1 VTHDATGDAKP
12 ARAPRN
18 STLSI
23 KSLILLMLLAV
34 SIGSNLVVGII
45 GYVNGTE
52 SLKAA
57 AFDRLVEVR
66 DSRAREMTS
75 LFDSIQSS
83 LLLASRDSAVVDAEQ
98 AFSSAYDQLDAAAA
112 GTPQTP
118 GSAAD
123 LGSGAAAGS
132 STSAG
137 AVASSTPNVLT
148 DAQEAQLQSYFTDD
162 FGPKL
167 QKATG
172 KTADASSFLPSD
184 PAARYLLYH
193 YALAKDPAGLGD
205 AGDGSAWSAASA
217 KFHDYLSKMASLLK
231 YGDLALIDSGGRVVY
246 TVGKHVDLGASLTS
260 GSYSFTSLA
269 TGFDQAMSQNRL
281 DSVVFTDFKPYAPAL
296 DAPTAWVVAPLAG
309 SENSSADKIVGA
321 IAVQLPASRID
332 DVMTGGLSW
341 QKSGLGKTGEAYLV
355 GDDGYMRS
363 LSRDLAENPK
373 AYLKEAMASGLT
385 KQQADLAV
393 ARKESLGIQ
402 PVKTQAVALA
412 QQGKTGTIT
421 TNGYLG
427 GSTVAAY
434 APLNLPDPNLRWVIV
449 AEIDTDEA
457 LGPVNDFTARLAIS
471 AAIIVA
477 IVSIIS
483 VIIAGAAVRPLR
495 RLRDAARRIAAG
507 ESGVQVVPGGSDEL
521 ADVESAFNDMSRS
534 LELRA
539 ALIEQQKAENDQL
552 LQTLMPDTL
561 AKRYKEGAKTIV
573 EDHQE
578 VTVLFADIVGFEEY
592 SATLGSSEKA
602 LETLN
607 DIFRAFDDA
616 AEEHGV
622 ERVRSTRQGYLASCG
637 LVVPRVDNAR
647 RAVMFAIDMQQIVEH
662 FGAQQGVKLAIRA
675 GIDTGTVS
683 SGLVGRSKVV
693 YDLWGDAVSLA
704 FRLQG
709 GANEAGI
716 FVTQRVVDKIADQL
730 PFTDS
735 GVVSTPTGNQRVW
748 RIDPTAVDD
757 EQKPAS
763 TSPEAAPL

>member
-1 VTHDATGDAKP
+1 MTHDATGDQRT
-12 ARAPRN
+12 ARARRN
-18 STLSI
+18 RTLSI

-45 GYVNGTE
+45 GYVNGTD

-66 DSRAREMTS
+66 DSRSREITS
-75 LFDSIQSS
+75 LFESIQSS

-98 AFSSAYDQLDAAAA
+98 SFSSAFNELDAAAA
-112 GTPQTP
+112 ARTASTPSTP
-118 GSAAD
+118 
-123 LGSGAAAGS
+123 
-132 STSAG
+132 STPTV
-137 AVASSTPNVLT
+137 VASTPNVLS
-148 DAQEAQLQSYFTDD
+148 DDQEAQLQSYFTDD

-193 YALAKDPAGLGD
+193 YALAKDPTGIGD

-217 KFHDYLSKMASLLK
+217 KFHDYLSRMATLLK
-231 YGDLALIDSGGRVVY
+231 FGDVALIDPNGRVVY

-260 GSYSFTSLA
+260 GPYSFTSLA

-281 DSVVFTDFKPYAPAL
+281 DSVVFTDFTPYAPAL
-296 DAPTAWVVAPLAG
+296 DSPTAWVVAPLAG
-309 SENSSADKIVGA
+309 ADNIVGA

-332 DVMTGGLSW
+332 EVMTGGLSW
-341 QKSGLGKTGEAYLV
+341 QKSGLGTTGETYLV

-363 LSRDLAENPK
+363 LSRDLAENPR

-385 KQQADLAV
+385 KQQASQAV
-393 ARKESLGIQ
+393 ASKESLGIQ
-402 PVKTQAVALA
+402 PVKTEAVKRA

-539 ALIEQQKAENDQL
+539 QLIEQQKAENEQL

-578 VTVLFADIVGFEEY
+578 VTVLFADIVGFEDY

-616 AEEHGV
+616 ADEHGV

-709 GANEAGI
+709 GASQAGV

-730 PFTDS
+730 PFADS
-735 GVVSTPTGNQRVW
+735 GVVVTPSGTQRVW
-748 RIDPTAVDD
+748 RIDPTAIDN
-757 EQKPAS
+757 EQAS
-763 TSPEAAPL
+763 TTSPEAAPL

>member
-1 VTHDATGDAKP
+1 MTHDATADATP
-12 ARAPRN
+12 ARPSRN

-45 GYVNGTE
+45 GYLNGTD

-57 AFDRLVEVR
+57 AIERLVEVR

-75 LFDSIQSS
+75 LFDSIQNS

-98 AFSSAYDQLDAAAA
+98 AFSAAYDELDA
-112 GTPQTP
+112 P
-118 GSAAD
+118 
-123 LGSGAAAGS
+123 
-132 STSAG
+132 TS
-137 AVASSTPNVLT
+137 PNVLT
-148 DAQEAQLQSYFTDD
+148 DAQEAQLQSYFSDD

-193 YALAKDPAGLGD
+193 YALATDPAGLVD
-205 AGDGSAWSAASA
+205 AGDRSSWSAASA
-217 KFHDYLSKMASLLK
+217 TYHDYLSRMASLLK

-246 TVGKHVDLGASLTS
+246 TVGKQVDLGASLTS
-260 GSYSFTSLA
+260 GPYSFTSLA
-269 TGFDQAMSQNRL
+269 TGFDQAMSRNRL
-281 DSVVFTDFKPYAPAL
+281 DSVVFTDFTPYAPAL

-309 SENSSADKIVGA
+309 ADKIVGA

-373 AYLKEAMASGLT
+373 AYIREAMASGLT
-385 KQQADLAV
+385 RQQAVEAV

-402 PVKTQAVALA
+402 PVKTNAVKLA

-457 LGPVNDFTARLAIS
+457 LGPVNDFTSRLAVS

-539 ALIEQQKAENDQL
+539 ALIEQQKAENEQL
-552 LQTLMPDTL
+552 LQTLMPETL

-578 VTVLFADIVGFEEY
+578 VTVLFADIVGFEDY

-735 GVVSTPTGNQRVW
+735 GVVATPSGNQRVW
-748 RIDPTAVDD
+748 SIDPTAVDD
-757 EQKPAS
+757 LEKPAS

>member
-1 VTHDATGDAKP
+1 
-12 ARAPRN
+12 
-18 STLSI
+18 
-23 KSLILLMLLAV
+23 
-34 SIGSNLVVGII
+34 
-45 GYVNGTE
+45 
-52 SLKAA
+52 
-57 AFDRLVEVR
+57 
-66 DSRAREMTS
+66 
-75 LFDSIQSS
+75 
-83 LLLASRDSAVVDAEQ
+83 
-98 AFSSAYDQLDAAAA
+98 
-112 GTPQTP
+112 
-118 GSAAD
+118 
-123 LGSGAAAGS
+123 
-132 STSAG
+132 
-137 AVASSTPNVLT
+137 
-148 DAQEAQLQSYFTDD
+148 
-162 FGPKL
+162 
-167 QKATG
+167 
-172 KTADASSFLPSD
+172 
-184 PAARYLLYH
+184 
-193 YALAKDPAGLGD
+193 
-205 AGDGSAWSAASA
+205 
-217 KFHDYLSKMASLLK
+217 
-231 YGDLALIDSGGRVVY
+231 
-246 TVGKHVDLGASLTS
+246 VGKNVDLGASLTS
-260 GSYSFTSLA
+260 GPYSFTSLA
-269 TGFDQAMSQNRL
+269 TGFDQAMSRNRL
-281 DSVVFTDFKPYAPAL
+281 DSVVFTDFTPYAPAL

-309 SENSSADKIVGA
+309 SDKIVGA

-355 GDDGYMRS
+355 GDDGFMRS

-373 AYLKEAMASGLT
+373 AYIKEAMASGLT
-385 KQQADLAV
+385 RQQAVEAV

-402 PVKTQAVALA
+402 PVKTNAVKLA

-457 LGPVNDFTARLAIS
+457 LGPVNDFTSRLAIS

-539 ALIEQQKAENDQL
+539 ALIEQQKAENEQL
-552 LQTLMPDTL
+552 LQTLMPETL

-578 VTVLFADIVGFEEY
+578 VTVLFADIVGFEDY

-735 GVVSTPTGNQRVW
+735 GVVSTPSGNQRVW
-748 RIDPTAVDD
+748 SIDPTAVDD
-757 EQKPAS
+757 MEKSAP

>member
-1 VTHDATGDAKP
+1 MTHDATGDSKP

-45 GYVNGTE
+45 GYVNGTD

-66 DSRAREMTS
+66 DSRSREMTS

-98 AFSSAYDQLDAAAA
+98 SFSSAFDELDAAAA
-112 GTPQTP
+112 TTPSTP
-118 GSAAD
+118 GSTAD

-148 DAQEAQLQSYFTDD
+148 DAQEAQLQSYFTDE

-193 YALAKDPAGLGD
+193 YALAKDPANLGD

-217 KFHDYLSKMASLLK
+217 QFHDYLSRMASLLK
-231 YGDLALIDSGGRVVY
+231 FGDLALIDPAGRVVY

-260 GSYSFTSLA
+260 GPYSFTSLA

-281 DSVVFTDFKPYAPAL
+281 DSVVFTDFKSYAPAL

-309 SENSSADKIVGA
+309 ADKIVGA

-373 AYLKEAMASGLT
+373 TYVKEAMASGLT
-385 KQQADLAV
+385 KQQAEEAV

-402 PVKTQAVALA
+402 PVKTQAVTLA

-507 ESGVQVVPGGSDEL
+507 ESGVQVEPGGTDEL

-539 ALIEQQKAENDQL
+539 QLIEQQKEENEQL
-552 LQTLMPDTL
+552 LHTLMPEAL

-578 VTVLFADIVGFEEY
+578 VTVLFADIVGFEDY

-662 FGAQQGVKLAIRA
+662 FGAQQGVKLSIRA

-683 SGLVGRSKVV
+683 SGLVGRTRVV

-735 GVVSTPTGNQRVW
+735 GVVSTPSGNQRVW

-757 EQKPAS
+757 QEKPAA

>member
-1 VTHDATGDAKP
+1 VTHDATADATP
-12 ARAPRN
+12 ARVSRN

-45 GYVNGTE
+45 GYVNGTD

-66 DSRAREMTS
+66 DSRAREVTS
-75 LFDSIQSS
+75 LFDSIQNS

-98 AFSSAYDQLDAAAA
+98 AFSSAYDELDAAKA
-112 GTPQTP
+112 
-118 GSAAD
+118 
-123 LGSGAAAGS
+123 
-132 STSAG
+132 
-137 AVASSTPNVLT
+137 PNVLT
-148 DAQEAQLQSYFTDD
+148 DAQEAQLQSYFSDD

-172 KTADASSFLPSD
+172 KAADASSFLPSD
-184 PAARYLLYH
+184 PAARYLLYY

-217 KFHDYLSKMASLLK
+217 TYHDYLSRMASLLK
-231 YGDLALIDSGGRVVY
+231 YGDLALIDSNGRVVY
-246 TVGKHVDLGASLTS
+246 TVGKNVDLGASLTS
-260 GSYSFTSLA
+260 GPYSFTSLA
-269 TGFDQAMSQNRL
+269 TGFDQAMSRNRL
-281 DSVVFTDFKPYAPAL
+281 DSVVFTDFTPYAPAL

-309 SENSSADKIVGA
+309 ADKIVGA

-355 GDDGYMRS
+355 GDDGFMRS
-363 LSRDLAENPK
+363 LSRDLAENPT
-373 AYLKEAMASGLT
+373 AYIKEAMASGLT
-385 KQQADLAV
+385 RQQAVEAV

-402 PVKTQAVALA
+402 PVKTNAVKLA

-457 LGPVNDFTARLAIS
+457 LGPVNDFTSRLAIS

-539 ALIEQQKAENDQL
+539 ALIEQQKAENEQL
-552 LQTLMPDTL
+552 LQTLMPETL

-578 VTVLFADIVGFEEY
+578 VTVLFADIVGFEDY

-735 GVVSTPTGNQRVW
+735 GVVSTPSGNQRVW
-748 RIDPTAVDD
+748 SIDPTAVDD
-757 EQKPAS
+757 IEKGAP

>member
-1 VTHDATGDAKP
+1 MTHDATGDAKP
-12 ARAPRN
+12 ARASRN

-34 SIGSNLVVGII
+34 SIGSNLVVGVI
-45 GYVNGTE
+45 GYINGTD

-66 DSRAREMTS
+66 DSRAREVTA
-75 LFDSIQSS
+75 LFESIQSS
-83 LLLASRDSAVVDAEQ
+83 LLLASRDSAIVDAEQ
-98 AFSSAYDQLDAAAA
+98 AFSSAYDELDAAAA
-112 GTPQTP
+112 STPKTAGNVA
-118 GSAAD
+118 GS
-123 LGSGAAAGS
+123 GS

-193 YALAKDPAGLGD
+193 YALAKDPAALGD

-217 KFHDYLSKMASLLK
+217 TYHDYLSRMASLLK

-309 SENSSADKIVGA
+309 ADKIVGA

-373 AYLKEAMASGLT
+373 QYVKEAMASGLT
-385 KQQADLAV
+385 KQQANEAV
-393 ARKESLGIQ
+393 TRKESLGIQ
-402 PVKTQAVALA
+402 PVKTQAVARA

-434 APLNLPDPNLRWVIV
+434 APLNLPDPDLRWVIV

-578 VTVLFADIVGFEEY
+578 VTVLFADIVGFEDY

-662 FGAQQGVKLAIRA
+662 FGAQQGVQLAIRA

-735 GVVSTPTGNQRVW
+735 GVVSTPSGNQRVW
-748 RIDPTAVDD
+748 RIDPTAIDD

>member
-1 VTHDATGDAKP
+1 MTHDATGDPKP
-12 ARAPRN
+12 ARARRN
-18 STLSI
+18 TTLSI

-45 GYVNGTE
+45 GYVNGTD

-66 DSRAREMTS
+66 DSRAREITS

-98 AFSSAYDQLDAAAA
+98 SFASGFDDLDAAAA
-112 GTPQTP
+112 APAQVSSDT
-118 GSAAD
+118 SAQ
-123 LGSGAAAGS
+123 STS
-132 STSAG
+132 STG
-137 AVASSTPNVLT
+137 PNVLT
-148 DAQEAQLQSYFTDD
+148 DAQEAQLQAYFTDD

-172 KTADASSFLPSD
+172 KSADASSFLPSD

-193 YALAKDPAGLGD
+193 YALAKDPAALGD

-217 KFHDYLSKMASLLK
+217 KFHDYLGRMASLLK

-260 GSYSFTSLA
+260 GPYSFTSLA
-269 TGFDQAMSQNRL
+269 TGFGQAMSQNRL

-309 SENSSADKIVGA
+309 ADKIVGA

-373 AYLKEAMASGLT
+373 AYVKEAMASGLT
-385 KQQADLAV
+385 RQQANEAV

-402 PVKTQAVALA
+402 PVKTQAVKFA

-421 TNGYLG
+421 TSGYLG

-434 APLNLPDPNLRWVIV
+434 APLNLPDPNLRWTIV

-521 ADVESAFNDMSRS
+521 ADVESA
-534 LELRA
+534 
-539 ALIEQQKAENDQL
+539 
-552 LQTLMPDTL
+552 
-561 AKRYKEGAKTIV
+561 
-573 EDHQE
+573 
-578 VTVLFADIVGFEEY
+578 
-592 SATLGSSEKA
+592 
-602 LETLN
+602 
-607 DIFRAFDDA
+607 
-616 AEEHGV
+616 
-622 ERVRSTRQGYLASCG
+622 
-637 LVVPRVDNAR
+637 
-647 RAVMFAIDMQQIVEH
+647 
-662 FGAQQGVKLAIRA
+662 
-675 GIDTGTVS
+675 
-683 SGLVGRSKVV
+683 
-693 YDLWGDAVSLA
+693 
-704 FRLQG
+704 
-709 GANEAGI
+709 
-716 FVTQRVVDKIADQL
+716 
-730 PFTDS
+730 
-735 GVVSTPTGNQRVW
+735 
-748 RIDPTAVDD
+748 
-757 EQKPAS
+757 
-763 TSPEAAPL
+763 

>member
-1 VTHDATGDAKP
+1 MTHDATADATP
-12 ARAPRN
+12 ARVSRN

-45 GYVNGTE
+45 GYVNGTD

-66 DSRAREMTS
+66 DSRAREVTS
-75 LFDSIQSS
+75 LFDSIQNS

-98 AFSSAYDQLDAAAA
+98 AFSSAYDELDAAKAA
-112 GTPQTP
+112 
-118 GSAAD
+118 
-123 LGSGAAAGS
+123 
-132 STSAG
+132 
-137 AVASSTPNVLT
+137 NVLT
-148 DAQEAQLQSYFTDD
+148 DAQEAQLQSYFSDD

-172 KTADASSFLPSD
+172 KAADASSFLPSD
-184 PAARYLLYH
+184 PAARYLLYY

-217 KFHDYLSKMASLLK
+217 TYHDYLSRMASLLK
-231 YGDLALIDSGGRVVY
+231 YGDLALIDSNGRVVY
-246 TVGKHVDLGASLTS
+246 TVGKNVDLGASLTS
-260 GSYSFTSLA
+260 GPYSFTSLA
-269 TGFDQAMSQNRL
+269 TGFDQAMSRNRL
-281 DSVVFTDFKPYAPAL
+281 DSVVFTDFTPYAPAL

-309 SENSSADKIVGA
+309 ADKIVGA

-355 GDDGYMRS
+355 GDDGFMRS

-373 AYLKEAMASGLT
+373 AYIKEAMASGLT
-385 KQQADLAV
+385 RQQAVEAV

-402 PVKTQAVALA
+402 PVKTNAVKLA

-457 LGPVNDFTARLAIS
+457 LGPVNDFTSRLAIS

-539 ALIEQQKAENDQL
+539 ALIEQQKAENEQL
-552 LQTLMPDTL
+552 LQTLMPETL

-578 VTVLFADIVGFEEY
+578 VTVLFADIVGFEDY

-735 GVVSTPTGNQRVW
+735 GVVSTPSGNQRVW
-748 RIDPTAVDD
+748 SIDPTAVDD
-757 EQKPAS
+757 IEKGAP

>member
-1 VTHDATGDAKP
+1 MTHDATADATP
-12 ARAPRN
+12 ARASRN

-45 GYVNGTE
+45 GYVNGTD

-66 DSRAREMTS
+66 DSRAREVTS
-75 LFDSIQSS
+75 LFDSIQNS

-98 AFSSAYDQLDAAAA
+98 AFSSAYDELDAAKA
-112 GTPQTP
+112 
-118 GSAAD
+118 
-123 LGSGAAAGS
+123 
-132 STSAG
+132 
-137 AVASSTPNVLT
+137 PNVLT
-148 DAQEAQLQSYFTDD
+148 DAQEAQLQSYFSDD

-172 KTADASSFLPSD
+172 KAADASSFLPSD
-184 PAARYLLYH
+184 PAARYLLYY

-217 KFHDYLSKMASLLK
+217 TYHDYLSRMASLLK
-231 YGDLALIDSGGRVVY
+231 YGDLALIDSSGRVVY
-246 TVGKHVDLGASLTS
+246 TVGKNVDLGASLTS
-260 GSYSFTSLA
+260 GPYSFTSLA
-269 TGFDQAMSQNRL
+269 TGFDQAMSRNRL
-281 DSVVFTDFKPYAPAL
+281 DSVVFTDFTPYAPAL

-309 SENSSADKIVGA
+309 ADKIVGP

-355 GDDGYMRS
+355 GDDGFMRS

-373 AYLKEAMASGLT
+373 AYIKEAMASGLT
-385 KQQADLAV
+385 KQQAEEAV
-393 ARKESLGIQ
+393 ARKQSLGIQ
-402 PVKTQAVALA
+402 PVKTTAVGLA

-457 LGPVNDFTARLAIS
+457 LGPVNDFTSRLAIS

-539 ALIEQQKAENDQL
+539 ALIEQQKAENEQL

-578 VTVLFADIVGFEEY
+578 VTVLFADIVGFEDY

-735 GVVSTPTGNQRVW
+735 GVVSTPSGNQRVW
-748 RIDPTAVDD
+748 SIDPTAVDD
-757 EQKPAS
+757 IEKGAP

>member
-1 VTHDATGDAKP
+1 MTHDATADATP
-12 ARAPRN
+12 ARASRN

-45 GYVNGTE
+45 GYVNGTD

-66 DSRAREMTS
+66 DSRAREVTS
-75 LFDSIQSS
+75 LFDSIQNS

-98 AFSSAYDQLDAAAA
+98 AFSSAYDELDAAKA
-112 GTPQTP
+112 
-118 GSAAD
+118 
-123 LGSGAAAGS
+123 
-132 STSAG
+132 
-137 AVASSTPNVLT
+137 PNVLT
-148 DAQEAQLQSYFTDD
+148 DAQEAQLQSYFSDD

-172 KTADASSFLPSD
+172 KAADASSFLPSD
-184 PAARYLLYH
+184 PAARYLLYY

-217 KFHDYLSKMASLLK
+217 TYHDYLSRMASLLK
-231 YGDLALIDSGGRVVY
+231 YGDLALIDSSGRVVY
-246 TVGKHVDLGASLTS
+246 TVGKNVDLGASLTS
-260 GSYSFTSLA
+260 GPYSFTSLA
-269 TGFDQAMSQNRL
+269 TGFDQAMSRNRL
-281 DSVVFTDFKPYAPAL
+281 DSVVFTDFTPYAPAL

-309 SENSSADKIVGA
+309 ADKIVGA

-355 GDDGYMRS
+355 GDDGFMRS

-373 AYLKEAMASGLT
+373 AYIKEAMASGLT
-385 KQQADLAV
+385 KQQAEEAV
-393 ARKESLGIQ
+393 ARKQSLGIQ
-402 PVKTQAVALA
+402 PVKTTAVGLA

-457 LGPVNDFTARLAIS
+457 LGPVNDFTSRLAIS

-539 ALIEQQKAENDQL
+539 ALIEQQKAENEQL

-578 VTVLFADIVGFEEY
+578 VTVLFADIVGFEDY

-735 GVVSTPTGNQRVW
+735 GVVSTPSGNQRVW
-748 RIDPTAVDD
+748 SIDPTAVDD
-757 EQKPAS
+757 IEKGAP

>member
-1 VTHDATGDAKP
+1 VTHDATADATP
-12 ARAPRN
+12 ARAART

-34 SIGSNLVVGII
+34 SIGSNLVVGVI
-45 GYVNGTE
+45 GYINGTD

-75 LFDSIQSS
+75 LFDTIQNS

-98 AFSSAYDQLDAAAA
+98 AFSSAYDELDSAAAVPA
-112 GTPQTP
+112 SGA
-118 GSAAD
+118 GSASA
-123 LGSGAAAGS
+123 STTSS
-132 STSAG
+132 ST
-137 AVASSTPNVLT
+137 LT
-148 DAQEAQLQSYFTDD
+148 DAQEAQLQSYFSDD

-184 PAARYLLYH
+184 PAARYLLFH
-193 YALAKDPAGLGD
+193 YALAKDPAGLVD
-205 AGDGSAWSAASA
+205 AGDGSSWSAASA
-217 KFHDYLSKMASLLK
+217 TYHDYLSRMASLLK

-269 TGFDQAMSQNRL
+269 TGFDQAMSRNRL
-281 DSVVFTDFKPYAPAL
+281 DSVVFTDFTPYAPAL

-309 SENSSADKIVGA
+309 ADKIVGA

-373 AYLKEAMASGLT
+373 AYIREAMASGLT
-385 KQQADLAV
+385 RQQAVEAV

-402 PVKTQAVALA
+402 PVKTNAVKLA

-457 LGPVNDFTARLAIS
+457 LGPVNDFTSRLAIS

-539 ALIEQQKAENDQL
+539 ALIEQQKAENEQL

-578 VTVLFADIVGFEEY
+578 VTVLFADIVGFEDY

-735 GVVSTPTGNQRVW
+735 GVVSTPSGNQRVW
-748 RIDPTAVDD
+748 SIDPTAVDD
-757 EQKPAS
+757 EQTPAS

>member
-1 VTHDATGDAKP
+1 MTHDATADATP
-12 ARAPRN
+12 ARASRN

-45 GYVNGTE
+45 GYVNGTD

-66 DSRAREMTS
+66 DSRAREVTS
-75 LFDSIQSS
+75 LFDSIQNS

-98 AFSSAYDQLDAAAA
+98 AFSSAYDQLD
-112 GTPQTP
+112 
-118 GSAAD
+118 SAKP
-123 LGSGAAAGS
+123 
-132 STSAG
+132 T
-137 AVASSTPNVLT
+137 NVLT
-148 DAQEAQLQSYFTDD
+148 DAQEAQLQSYFSDD

-172 KTADASSFLPSD
+172 KAADASSFLPSD
-184 PAARYLLYH
+184 PAARYLLYY

-205 AGDGSAWSAASA
+205 AGDGSAWSTASA
-217 KFHDYLSKMASLLK
+217 TYHDYLSRMASLLK
-231 YGDLALIDSGGRVVY
+231 YGDLALIDSSGRVVY
-246 TVGKHVDLGASLTS
+246 TVGKNVDLGASLTS
-260 GSYSFTSLA
+260 GPYSFTSLA
-269 TGFDQAMSQNRL
+269 TGFDQAMSRNRL
-281 DSVVFTDFKPYAPAL
+281 DSVVFTDFTPYAPAL

-309 SENSSADKIVGA
+309 ADKIVGA

-355 GDDGYMRS
+355 GDDGFMRS
-363 LSRDLAENPK
+363 LSRDLAENPT
-373 AYLKEAMASGLT
+373 AYIKEAMASGLT
-385 KQQADLAV
+385 RQQAVEAV

-402 PVKTQAVALA
+402 PVKTNAVKLA

-457 LGPVNDFTARLAIS
+457 LGPVNDFTSRLAIS

-539 ALIEQQKAENDQL
+539 ALIEQQKAENEQL
-552 LQTLMPDTL
+552 LQTLMPETL

-578 VTVLFADIVGFEEY
+578 VTVLFADIVGFEDY

-735 GVVSTPTGNQRVW
+735 GVVSTPSGNQRVW
-748 RIDPTAVDD
+748 SIDPTAVDD
-757 EQKPAS
+757 IEKSAP

>member
-1 VTHDATGDAKP
+1 MTHDAAGDAKP
-12 ARAPRN
+12 VRAPRN

-45 GYVNGTE
+45 GYVNGTD

-66 DSRAREMTS
+66 DSRSREMTS

-83 LLLASRDSAVVDAEQ
+83 LLLASRDSAVVDAEKS
-98 AFSSAYDQLDAAAA
+98 FSSAFDELDAAAA
-112 GTPQTP
+112 STPSTP
-118 GSAAD
+118 GSTAD
-123 LGSGAAAGS
+123 LGSGAAGS

-193 YALAKDPAGLGD
+193 YALAKDPATLGD
-205 AGDGSAWSAASA
+205 AGDGSQWSAASA
-217 KFHDYLSKMASLLK
+217 QFHDYLSRMASLLK
-231 YGDLALIDSGGRVVY
+231 FGDLALIDPAGRVVY
-246 TVGKHVDLGASLTS
+246 TVGKHVDLGASLTT
-260 GSYSFTSLA
+260 GPYSFTSLA

-281 DSVVFTDFKPYAPAL
+281 DSVVFTDFKSYAPAL

-309 SENSSADKIVGA
+309 ADKIVGA

-363 LSRDLAENPK
+363 LSRDLAENPT

-385 KQQADLAV
+385 KQQALEAV

-402 PVKTQAVALA
+402 PVKTQAVTLA

-507 ESGVQVVPGGSDEL
+507 ESGVQVEPGGTDEL

-539 ALIEQQKAENDQL
+539 QLIEQQKEENEQL
-552 LQTLMPDTL
+552 LHTLMPEAL

-662 FGAQQGVKLAIRA
+662 FGAQQGVKLSIRA

-683 SGLVGRSKVV
+683 SGLVGRTRVV

-735 GVVSTPTGNQRVW
+735 GVVSTPSGNQRVW

-757 EQKPAS
+757 QEKSAT

>member
-57 AFDRLVEVR
+57 AFERLVEVR
-66 DSRAREMTS
+66 DSRAREVTS

-98 AFSSAYDQLDAAAA
+98 SFSSAFDELDAAAA
-112 GTPQTP
+112 STPKTA
-118 GSAAD
+118 GSVPE
-123 LGSGAAAGS
+123 SGS

-137 AVASSTPNVLT
+137 AVVSSTPNVLT
-148 DAQEAQLQSYFTDD
+148 DAQEAQLRSYFTDV

-193 YALAKDPAGLGD
+193 YALAKDPATLGD

-217 KFHDYLSKMASLLK
+217 KFHDYLSRMASLLK
-231 YGDLALIDSGGRVVY
+231 FGDLALIDSGGRVVY

-260 GSYSFTSLA
+260 GAYSFTSLA

-309 SENSSADKIVGA
+309 ADKIVGA

-332 DVMTGGLSW
+332 EVMTGGLSW

-385 KQQADLAV
+385 TQQAQEAV

-434 APLNLPDPNLRWVIV
+434 APLNLPDPDLRWVIV

-457 LGPVNDFTARLAIS
+457 LGPVNDFTTRLAIS

-539 ALIEQQKAENDQL
+539 ALIEQQKAENEQL

-561 AKRYKEGAKTIV
+561 AKRFKEGAKTIV

-616 AEEHGV
+616 ADDHGV

-735 GVVSTPTGNQRVW
+735 GVVATPSGNQRVW

>member
-1 VTHDATGDAKP
+1 MTHDATADATP
-12 ARAPRN
+12 ARASRN

-23 KSLILLMLLAV
+23 KSLILLMLLSV

-45 GYVNGTE
+45 GYVNGTD

-66 DSRAREMTS
+66 DSRAREVTS
-75 LFDSIQSS
+75 LFDSIQNS

-98 AFSSAYDQLDAAAA
+98 AFSSAYDELD
-112 GTPQTP
+112 
-118 GSAAD
+118 SAKA
-123 LGSGAAAGS
+123 
-132 STSAG
+132 T
-137 AVASSTPNVLT
+137 NVLT
-148 DAQEAQLQSYFTDD
+148 DAQEAQLQSYFSDD

-172 KTADASSFLPSD
+172 KAADASSFLPSD
-184 PAARYLLYH
+184 PAARYLLYY

-217 KFHDYLSKMASLLK
+217 TYHDYLSRMASLLK
-231 YGDLALIDSGGRVVY
+231 YGDLALIDSSGRVVY
-246 TVGKHVDLGASLTS
+246 TVGKNVDLGASLTS
-260 GSYSFTSLA
+260 GPYSFTSLA
-269 TGFDQAMSQNRL
+269 TGFDQAMSRNRL
-281 DSVVFTDFKPYAPAL
+281 DSVVFTDFTPYAPAL

-309 SENSSADKIVGA
+309 ADKIVGA

-355 GDDGYMRS
+355 GDDGFMRS
-363 LSRDLAENPK
+363 LSRDLAENPT
-373 AYLKEAMASGLT
+373 AYIKEAMASGLT
-385 KQQADLAV
+385 RQQAVEAV

-402 PVKTQAVALA
+402 PVKTNAVKLA

-457 LGPVNDFTARLAIS
+457 LGPVNDFTSRLAIS

-539 ALIEQQKAENDQL
+539 ALIEQQKAENEQL
-552 LQTLMPDTL
+552 LQTLMPETL

-578 VTVLFADIVGFEEY
+578 VTVLFADIVGFEDY

-735 GVVSTPTGNQRVW
+735 GVVSTPSGNQRVW
-748 RIDPTAVDD
+748 SIDPTAVDD
-757 EQKPAS
+757 MEKSAP

>member
-1 VTHDATGDAKP
+1 MTHDATADATP
-12 ARAPRN
+12 ARVSRN

-45 GYVNGTE
+45 GYVNGTD

-66 DSRAREMTS
+66 DSRAREVTS
-75 LFDSIQSS
+75 LFDSIQNS

-98 AFSSAYDQLDAAAA
+98 AFSSAYDELDAAKA
-112 GTPQTP
+112 
-118 GSAAD
+118 
-123 LGSGAAAGS
+123 
-132 STSAG
+132 
-137 AVASSTPNVLT
+137 PNVLT
-148 DAQEAQLQSYFTDD
+148 DAQEAQLQSYFSDD

-172 KTADASSFLPSD
+172 KAADASSFLPSD
-184 PAARYLLYH
+184 PAARYLLYY

-217 KFHDYLSKMASLLK
+217 TYHDYLSRMASLLK
-231 YGDLALIDSGGRVVY
+231 YGDLALIDSNGRVVY
-246 TVGKHVDLGASLTS
+246 TVGKNVDLGASLTS
-260 GSYSFTSLA
+260 GPYSFTSLA
-269 TGFDQAMSQNRL
+269 TGFDQAMSRNRL
-281 DSVVFTDFKPYAPAL
+281 DSVVFTDFTPYAPAL

-309 SENSSADKIVGA
+309 ADKIVGA

-355 GDDGYMRS
+355 GDDGFMRS
-363 LSRDLAENPK
+363 LSRDLAENPT
-373 AYLKEAMASGLT
+373 AYIKEAMASGLT
-385 KQQADLAV
+385 RQQAVEAV

-402 PVKTQAVALA
+402 PVKTNAVKLA

-457 LGPVNDFTARLAIS
+457 LGPVNDFTSRLAIS

-539 ALIEQQKAENDQL
+539 ALIEQQKAENEQL
-552 LQTLMPDTL
+552 LQTLMPETL

-578 VTVLFADIVGFEEY
+578 VTVLFADIVGFEDY

-735 GVVSTPTGNQRVW
+735 GVVSTPSGNQRVW
-748 RIDPTAVDD
+748 SIDPTAVDD
-757 EQKPAS
+757 IEKGAP

>member
-57 AFDRLVEVR
+57 AFERLVEVR
-66 DSRAREMTS
+66 DSRAREVTS

-98 AFSSAYDQLDAAAA
+98 SFSSAFDELDAAAA
-112 GTPQTP
+112 STPKTA
-118 GSAAD
+118 GSVPE
-123 LGSGAAAGS
+123 SGS

-137 AVASSTPNVLT
+137 AVVSSTPNVLT
-148 DAQEAQLQSYFTDD
+148 DAQEAQLRSYFTDV

-193 YALAKDPAGLGD
+193 YALAKDPATLGD

-217 KFHDYLSKMASLLK
+217 TFHDYLSRMASLLK
-231 YGDLALIDSGGRVVY
+231 FGDLALIDSGGRVVY

-260 GSYSFTSLA
+260 GAYSFTSLA

-309 SENSSADKIVGA
+309 ADKIVGA

-385 KQQADLAV
+385 TQQAQEAV

-434 APLNLPDPNLRWVIV
+434 APLNLPDPDLRWVIV

-457 LGPVNDFTARLAIS
+457 LGPVNDFTTRLAIS

-539 ALIEQQKAENDQL
+539 ALIEQQKAENEQL

-616 AEEHGV
+616 ADDHGV

-735 GVVSTPTGNQRVW
+735 GVVATPSGNQRVW

>member
-1 VTHDATGDAKP
+1 VTHDATTDRTP
-12 ARAPRN
+12 ARARHN

-45 GYVNGTE
+45 GYVNGTD
-52 SLKAA
+52 SLKSA

-66 DSRAREMTS
+66 DSRAREITS
-75 LFDSIQSS
+75 LFDSIQNS

-98 AFSSAYDQLDAAAA
+98 AFSAGYDELDAA
-112 GTPQTP
+112 TSP
-118 GSAAD
+118 
-123 LGSGAAAGS
+123 
-132 STSAG
+132 STLS
-137 AVASSTPNVLT
+137 

-167 QKATG
+167 QQATG

-184 PAARYLLYH
+184 PAARYLLFH
-193 YALAKDPAGLGD
+193 YALAQDPAVLGD

-217 KFHDYLSKMASLLK
+217 RFHDYLSRMASLLK
-231 YGDLALIDSGGRVVY
+231 FGDLALIDPNGRVVY
-246 TVGKHVDLGASLTS
+246 TSGKHVDLGASLTS
-260 GSYSFTSLA
+260 GPYSFTSLA
-269 TGFDQAMSQNRL
+269 NGFDQAMSQNRL
-281 DSVVFTDFKPYAPAL
+281 DSVVFTDFTPYAPAL

-309 SENSSADKIVGA
+309 ADKIVGA
-321 IAVQLPASRID
+321 IAVRLPASRID
-332 DVMTGGLSW
+332 SVMTGGLSW

-373 AYLKEAMASGLT
+373 DYLAEAMASGLT
-385 KQQADLAV
+385 RQQASEAV

-402 PVKTQAVALA
+402 PVKTQAVKLA

-421 TNGYLG
+421 TSGYLG

-434 APLNLPDPNLRWVIV
+434 APLNLPDPNLRWTIV

-457 LGPVNDFTARLAIS
+457 LAPVNDFTSRLAIS

-483 VIIAGAAVRPLR
+483 VIISGAAVRPLR

-507 ESGVQVVPGGSDEL
+507 ESGVQVDAGGSDEL

-539 ALIEQQKAENDQL
+539 QIIEQQKTENEQL
-552 LQTLMPDTL
+552 LQTLMPETL

-578 VTVLFADIVGFEEY
+578 VTVLFADILGFEDY
-592 SATLGSSEKA
+592 SSTLGSSEKA

-616 AEEHGV
+616 ADEHGV

-709 GANEAGI
+709 GANEAGV
-716 FVTQRVVDKIADQL
+716 FVTQRVVDKVPDQL

-735 GVVSTPTGNQRVW
+735 GVVATPSGNQRVW
-748 RIDPTAVDD
+748 RIDPSAVDQ
-757 EQKPAS
+757 QKPA
-763 TSPEAAPL
+763 TTPEAAPL

>member
-1 VTHDATGDAKP
+1 MTHDATADATP

-45 GYVNGTE
+45 GYVNGTD

-66 DSRAREMTS
+66 DSRAREVTS
-75 LFDSIQSS
+75 LFDSIQNS

-98 AFSSAYDQLDAAAA
+98 AFSSAYDELD
-112 GTPQTP
+112 
-118 GSAAD
+118 SAKA
-123 LGSGAAAGS
+123 
-132 STSAG
+132 T
-137 AVASSTPNVLT
+137 NVLT
-148 DAQEAQLQSYFTDD
+148 DAQEAQLQSYFSDD

-172 KTADASSFLPSD
+172 KAADASSFLPSD
-184 PAARYLLYH
+184 PAARYLLYY

-217 KFHDYLSKMASLLK
+217 TYHDYLSRMASLLK
-231 YGDLALIDSGGRVVY
+231 YGDLALIDSSGRVVY

-260 GSYSFTSLA
+260 GPYSFTSLA
-269 TGFDQAMSQNRL
+269 TGFDQAMSRNRL
-281 DSVVFTDFKPYAPAL
+281 DSVVFTDFTPYAPAL

-309 SENSSADKIVGA
+309 ADKIVGA

-355 GDDGYMRS
+355 GDDGFMRS
-363 LSRDLAENPK
+363 LSRDLAENPT
-373 AYLKEAMASGLT
+373 AYIKEAMASGLT
-385 KQQADLAV
+385 RQQAVEAV

-402 PVKTQAVALA
+402 PVKTNAVKLA

-457 LGPVNDFTARLAIS
+457 LGPVNDFTSRLAIS

-534 LELRA
+534 LEVRA
-539 ALIEQQKAENDQL
+539 ALIEQQKAENEQL
-552 LQTLMPDTL
+552 LQTLMPETL

-662 FGAQQGVKLAIRA
+662 FGAQQGVQLAIRA

-735 GVVSTPTGNQRVW
+735 GVVSTPSGNQRVW
-748 RIDPTAVDD
+748 SIDPTAVDD
-757 EQKPAS
+757 MEKSAP

>member
-45 GYVNGTE
+45 GYVNGTD

-66 DSRAREMTS
+66 DSRAREVTS
-75 LFDSIQSS
+75 LFESIQSA

-98 AFSSAYDQLDAAAA
+98 AFSSAYDQLDAA
-112 GTPQTP
+112 
-118 GSAAD
+118 D
-123 LGSGAAAGS
+123 
-132 STSAG
+132 
-137 AVASSTPNVLT
+137 ASNVLT
-148 DAQEAQLQSYFTDD
+148 DEQEAQLRSYFTDD

-184 PAARYLLYH
+184 PAARYLLFH

-205 AGDGSAWSAASA
+205 AGDGSDWSAASA
-217 KFHDYLSKMASLLK
+217 RFHDYLSRMASLLK

-281 DSVVFTDFKPYAPAL
+281 DSVVFTDFKAYAPAL

-309 SENSSADKIVGA
+309 PANTSADKIVGA

-373 AYLKEAMASGLT
+373 AYVKEAMASGLT
-385 KQQADLAV
+385 KQQAQEAV

-421 TNGYLG
+421 TSGYLG

-434 APLNLPDPNLRWVIV
+434 APLNLPDPNLRWTIV

-457 LGPVNDFTARLAIS
+457 LGPVNDFTSRLAIS

-578 VTVLFADIVGFEEY
+578 VTVLFADIVGFEDY

-647 RAVMFAIDMQQIVEH
+647 RAVMFAIDMQQVVEH
-662 FGAQQGVKLAIRA
+662 FGAQQGVRLAIRA

-735 GVVSTPTGNQRVW
+735 GVVSTPSGNQRVW
-748 RIDPTAVDD
+748 RIDPTAVD
-757 EQKPAS
+757 EQKPAT

>member
-1 VTHDATGDAKP
+1 VTHDATADATP
-12 ARAPRN
+12 ARASRN

-45 GYVNGTE
+45 GYLNGTD

-57 AFDRLVEVR
+57 AIERLVEVR

-75 LFDSIQSS
+75 LFDSIQNS

-98 AFSSAYDQLDAAAA
+98 AFSAAYDELDA
-112 GTPQTP
+112 P
-118 GSAAD
+118 
-123 LGSGAAAGS
+123 
-132 STSAG
+132 TS
-137 AVASSTPNVLT
+137 PNVLT
-148 DAQEAQLQSYFTDD
+148 DAQEAQLQRYFSDD

-193 YALAKDPAGLGD
+193 YALATDPAGLVD
-205 AGDGSAWSAASA
+205 AGDGSSWSAASA
-217 KFHDYLSKMASLLK
+217 TYHDYLSRMASLLK

-246 TVGKHVDLGASLTS
+246 TVGKQVDLGASLTS
-260 GSYSFTSLA
+260 GPYSFTSLA
-269 TGFDQAMSQNRL
+269 TGFDQAMSRNRL
-281 DSVVFTDFKPYAPAL
+281 DSVVFTDFTPYAPAL

-309 SENSSADKIVGA
+309 ADKIVGA

-332 DVMTGGLSW
+332 DVMTGGRSW

-373 AYLKEAMASGLT
+373 AYIREAMASGLT
-385 KQQADLAV
+385 RQQAVEAV

-402 PVKTQAVALA
+402 PVKTNALKLA

-457 LGPVNDFTARLAIS
+457 LGPVNDFTSRLAVS

-539 ALIEQQKAENDQL
+539 ALIEQQKAENEQL
-552 LQTLMPDTL
+552 LQTLMPETL

-578 VTVLFADIVGFEEY
+578 VTVLFADIVGFEDY

-735 GVVSTPTGNQRVW
+735 GVVATPSGNQRVW
-748 RIDPTAVDD
+748 SIDPTAVDD
-757 EQKPAS
+757 LEKPAS

>member
-1 VTHDATGDAKP
+1 MTHDATADAAH

-34 SIGSNLVVGII
+34 SIGSNIVVGII
-45 GYVNGTE
+45 GYVNGTD

-57 AFDRLVEVR
+57 ATERLVEVR
-66 DSRAREMTS
+66 DSRAREITS

-83 LLLASRDSAVVDAEQ
+83 LLLASRDSAVVNAEQ
-98 AFSSAYDQLDAAAA
+98 AFSSGYDELDAATA
-112 GTPQTP
+112 TPATP
-118 GSAAD
+118 GAAT
-123 LGSGAAAGS
+123 GASPDAH
-132 STSAG
+132 
-137 AVASSTPNVLT
+137 VLT
-148 DAQEAQLQSYFTDD
+148 DAQEAELRKYFTDD

-172 KTADASSFLPSD
+172 KTADASSFLPDD

-193 YALAKDPAGLGD
+193 YALASDPSTVGD
-205 AGDGSAWSAASA
+205 AGDGSDWSAASA
-217 KFHDYLSKMASLLK
+217 QFHDYLRRMASLLK
-231 YGDLALIDSGGRVVY
+231 FGDLALIDASGRVVY
-246 TVGKHVDLGASLTS
+246 TVDKHVDLGASLTS
-260 GSYSFTSLA
+260 GPYSFTGLA

-281 DSVVFTDFKPYAPAL
+281 DSVVFTDYAPYAAEL

-309 SENSSADKIVGA
+309 ADKIVGA

-385 KQQADLAV
+385 DQQASEAV

-402 PVKTQAVALA
+402 PVKTQAVKLA

-471 AAIIVA
+471 AAVIVA

-534 LELRA
+534 LELR
-539 ALIEQQKAENDQL
+539 
-552 LQTLMPDTL
+552 
-561 AKRYKEGAKTIV
+561 
-573 EDHQE
+573 
-578 VTVLFADIVGFEEY
+578 
-592 SATLGSSEKA
+592 
-602 LETLN
+602 
-607 DIFRAFDDA
+607 
-616 AEEHGV
+616 
-622 ERVRSTRQGYLASCG
+622 
-637 LVVPRVDNAR
+637 
-647 RAVMFAIDMQQIVEH
+647 
-662 FGAQQGVKLAIRA
+662 
-675 GIDTGTVS
+675 
-683 SGLVGRSKVV
+683 
-693 YDLWGDAVSLA
+693 
-704 FRLQG
+704 
-709 GANEAGI
+709 
-716 FVTQRVVDKIADQL
+716 
-730 PFTDS
+730 
-735 GVVSTPTGNQRVW
+735 
-748 RIDPTAVDD
+748 
-757 EQKPAS
+757 
-763 TSPEAAPL
+763 

>member
-1 VTHDATGDAKP
+1 VTHDATADATP
-12 ARAPRN
+12 ARVSRN

-45 GYVNGTE
+45 GYVNGTD

-66 DSRAREMTS
+66 DSRAREVTS
-75 LFDSIQSS
+75 LFDSIQNS

-98 AFSSAYDQLDAAAA
+98 AFSSAYDELDAAKAA
-112 GTPQTP
+112 
-118 GSAAD
+118 
-123 LGSGAAAGS
+123 
-132 STSAG
+132 
-137 AVASSTPNVLT
+137 NVLT
-148 DAQEAQLQSYFTDD
+148 DAQEAQLQSYFSDD

-172 KTADASSFLPSD
+172 KAADASSFLPSD
-184 PAARYLLYH
+184 PAARYLLYY

-217 KFHDYLSKMASLLK
+217 TYHDYLSRMASLLK
-231 YGDLALIDSGGRVVY
+231 YGDLALIDSNGRVVY
-246 TVGKHVDLGASLTS
+246 TVGKNVDLGASLTS
-260 GSYSFTSLA
+260 GPYSFTSLA
-269 TGFDQAMSQNRL
+269 TGFDQAMSRNRL
-281 DSVVFTDFKPYAPAL
+281 DSVVFTDFTPYAPAL

-309 SENSSADKIVGA
+309 ADKIVGA

-355 GDDGYMRS
+355 GDDGFMRS

-373 AYLKEAMASGLT
+373 AYIKEAMASGLT
-385 KQQADLAV
+385 RQQAVEAV

-402 PVKTQAVALA
+402 PVKTNAVKLA

-457 LGPVNDFTARLAIS
+457 LGPVNDFTSRLAIS

-539 ALIEQQKAENDQL
+539 ALIEQQKAENEQL
-552 LQTLMPDTL
+552 LQTLMPETL

-578 VTVLFADIVGFEEY
+578 VTVLFADIVGFEDY

-735 GVVSTPTGNQRVW
+735 GVVSTPSGNQRVW
-748 RIDPTAVDD
+748 SIDPTAVDD
-757 EQKPAS
+757 IEKGAP